1 MIPLRMDPLPLAIKH
16 GLLVLNACFITAA
29 RMMMLVLPKSSAPT
43 MQSRRFSRLKQEQYR
58 KSHHCPAGRFY
69 TERRHGSIS
78 VPGLAFLARRSS

>member
-1 MIPLRMDPLPLAIKH
+1 MDPLYLQVY
-16 GLLVLNACFITAA
+16 GLLVFGPSLITAA

-69 TERRHGSIS
+69 TERRHGSIR
-78 VPGLAFLARRSS
+78 VPGHVFLA

>member
-1 MIPLRMDPLPLAIKH
+1 MDPLSLKYTVWYRI
-16 GLLVLNACFITAA
+16 LIFVITAA

-69 TERRHGSIS
+69 TERRHGSIR
-78 VPGLAFLARRSS
+78 VTGHTFLASRVAHDR